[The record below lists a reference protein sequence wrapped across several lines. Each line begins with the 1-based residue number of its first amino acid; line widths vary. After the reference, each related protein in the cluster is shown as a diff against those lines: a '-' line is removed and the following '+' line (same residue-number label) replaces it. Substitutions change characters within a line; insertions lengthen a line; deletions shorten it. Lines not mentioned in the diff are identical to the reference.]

1 MIEATPTL
9 TDRELLLIET
19 ALEVYTG
26 DGCPEPEPVRQELTA
41 IVVKLRRARQGEG

>member
-9 TDRELLLIET
+9 TERELLLIET

-26 DGCPEPEPVRQELTA
+26 DGCPEPEEIKQDLTA